1 MKKVL
6 YSTLAVLTLSFTVP
20 QIVLANDVYVPFG
33 ERNYSE
39 AESGEKINFEDL
51 NLKEALLEYYKF
63 HIDKKYKGK
72 DITVG
77 MMKQFTSL

>member
-63 HIDKKYKGK
+63 HIDKKYN
-72 DITVG
+72 DEAVY
-77 MMKQFTSL
+77 

>member
-1 MKKVL
+1 MKRVL

-39 AESGEKINFEDL
+39 VESGEKINFEDL
-51 NLKEALLEYYKF
+51 NLIKEKTLR
-63 HIDKKYKGK
+63 
-72 DITVG
+72 VG
-77 MMKQFTSL
+77 

>member
-33 ERNYSE
+33 ERNYS
-39 AESGEKINFEDL
+39 G
-51 NLKEALLEYYKF
+51 
-63 HIDKKYKGK
+63 
-72 DITVG
+72 
-77 MMKQFTSL
+77 

>member
-51 NLKEALLEYYKF
+51 NLKEALSIF
-63 HIDKKYKGK
+63 IFFAA
-72 DITVG
+72 IT
-77 MMKQFTSL
+77 FIFNR